1 VALLGNG
8 HYRWSRQGP
17 LQFHGES
24 LVLPGVSVLNETER
38 QEIKNYVAQ
47 GGRLVV
53 LGEDSS
59 GIPRSPQKI
68 VLSSDPAREYYN
80 ALEAGFAAGSANP
93 PQGLLNAL
101 GPNDGIQLDAPPTVA
116 ANFATVNGAPHIY
129 LANFGGL
136 APGKVAVPTPVTS
149 IHVSVPAAM
158 GSSVSYLPFLGEN
171 QIVQGEK
178 RGDRVE
184 FTLPPLERGAVVS
197 VMRGR

>member
-1 VALLGNG
+1 
-8 HYRWSRQGP
+8 
-17 LQFHGES
+17 
-24 LVLPGVSVLNETER
+24 GVMETNETER

-101 GPNDGIQLDAPPTVA
+101 GPNDGIQLDAPPIVA
-116 ANFATVNGAPHIY
+116 ANFATVNGAQPIY
-129 LANFGGL
+129 LANF
-136 APGKVAVPTPVTS
+136 A
-149 IHVSVPAAM
+149 
-158 GSSVSYLPFLGEN
+158 
-171 QIVQGEK
+171 
-178 RGDRVE
+178 
-184 FTLPPLERGAVVS
+184 
-197 VMRGR
+197 